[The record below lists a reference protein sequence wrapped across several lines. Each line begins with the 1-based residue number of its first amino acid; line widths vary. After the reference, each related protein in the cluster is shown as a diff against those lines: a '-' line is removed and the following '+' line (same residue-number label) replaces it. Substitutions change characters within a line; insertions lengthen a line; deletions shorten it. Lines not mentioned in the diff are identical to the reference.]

1 MFTVKWIASNGAEMI
16 YNARDVSYT
25 PPGQLIPANAPNQDL
40 TRASLCDP
48 KRAIVSFYITGQQSN
63 IDGDSHCTI
72 DNGRVYVM
80 NQAGRTVADYVLET
94 EEFPHG
100 LAPRQ
105 AA

>member
-16 YNARDVSYT
+16 YAAKDISFT
-25 PPGQLIPANAPNQDL
+25 PPQL
-40 TRASLCDP
+40 DP
-48 KRAIVSFYITGQQSN
+48 KAGCDSKGPRATVSFYLA
-63 IDGDSHCTI
+63 DGSETHCSI

-80 NQAGRTVADYVLET
+80 NAFGKTVADYILQT